1 MTMSTSS
8 DRLAEGDTVHT
19 GVLQA
24 WLRDA
29 IKGETALRDLASNDN
44 DRETVAFHQGLIDG
58 YLLTEREFCK
68 GPERHIIT
76 SATEFMPCCNVVIN
90 QEPSPVRMTGWA
102 FIPDTLHC
110 GCGVEWR
117 IVDGAEFGHLNPD
130 GVTIERVA

>member
-1 MTMSTSS
+1 
-8 DRLAEGDTVHT
+8 VHT

-90 QEPSPVRMTGWA
+90 QEPSPGSDDGM
-102 FIPDTLHC
+102 
-110 GCGVEWR
+110 GVHPR
-117 IVDGAEFGHLNPD
+117 HAPLRLRS
-130 GVTIERVA
+130 RVANR